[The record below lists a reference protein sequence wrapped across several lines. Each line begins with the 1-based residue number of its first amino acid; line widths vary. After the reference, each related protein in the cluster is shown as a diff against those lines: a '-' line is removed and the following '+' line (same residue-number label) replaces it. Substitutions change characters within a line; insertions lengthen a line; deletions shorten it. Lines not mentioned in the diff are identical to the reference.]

1 MANLS
6 TELEEH
12 KTELEAELY
21 ELEDEL
27 QHRKDKDHL
36 RIGNALKTISREI
49 TDWENRARESDDS
62 DESTRNSLM
71 QQAREIRSRLARMRS
86 E

>member
-12 KTELEAELY
+12 KTELEAELHA
-21 ELEDEL
+21 LEDEL

-36 RIGNALKTISREI
+36 RIGNALKAISREI
-49 TDWENRARESDDS
+49 NDWENRARESDDS